1 MNKNKTDVMYLQMH
15 NSKPVVPISDR
26 TFLTIHV
33 TQISKKQFFF
43 SFGFLNRNNVS
54 NIFAAVAQNFHKLF
68 QIYNCHQAVKLK
80 LQHK

>member
-15 NSKPVVPISDR
+15 NSRPVVPISDR
-26 TFLTIHV
+26 TFLTICYSN
-33 TQISKKQFFF
+33 IEEAIFF

-54 NIFAAVAQNFHKLF
+54 KIFAAVAQNFHKLF

>member
-15 NSKPVVPISDR
+15 NSKPVVPISDG
-26 TFLTIHV
+26 TCYSNIEEA
-33 TQISKKQFFF
+33 IFF